1 MSIIRRRHKNMFIA
15 GCIGFFVAL
24 IVITILYASLIRGNQ
39 KAMNWILNDSQ
50 LQINEVKK
58 EQPVKIKTYIL
69 MEGISQGE
77 TVTKEMLMAMEVEE
91 RIIPEKFV
99 DDITHIIG
107 RTAAVD
113 IPAKAILTESFFG
126 SSEVET
132 DSMETVEIRLESIP
146 EIIGVGDV
154 VNLRIHF
161 PSGQNYLLLGQKEV
175 IHMNTELNFFFAKL
189 TTVELMALSSA
200 LEDCNKYPGTRLY
213 LTRLDGISEGDE
225 VAGDHAYPVNPNVL
239 MLSRMIEDRQ
249 KVLNE
254 RKTLDDSLT
263 YHFEQVGLGFD
274 YGAID
279 ETTLSLAGETSSNGK
294 MSKDMENNDSGQD
307 EVLGQESSG
316 QSNQEKDDDSDS
328 ALSSAKTS
336 NTSAQTQG
344 GNSSDD
350 SDSSDEDK
358 PDFDF

>member
-24 IVITILYASLIRGNQ
+24 ITITILYAFLVRGNQ

-58 EQPVKIKTYIL
+58 EQPVKTKTYIL

-99 DDITHIIG
+99 DDMTHIVG
-107 RTAAVD
+107 RTAVVD
-113 IPAKAILTESFFG
+113 IPAKAILTESFFMG
-126 SSEVET
+126 PEVES
-132 DSMETVEIRLESIP
+132 DSLETVEIRLESIP
-146 EIIGVGDV
+146 EIIGIGDLI
-154 VNLRIHF
+154 NLRIHF

-175 IHMNTELNFFFAKL
+175 IHMNTELNFFFARL

-213 LTRLDGISEGDE
+213 LTKLDGVSKDDE
-225 VAGDHAYPVNPNVL
+225 VASHHEYPVNPNVL
-239 MLSRMIEDRQ
+239 MLSRTLEDRER
-249 KVLNE
+249 VLNE
-254 RKTLDDSLT
+254 RKTLDESLT
-263 YHFEQVGLGFD
+263 YHFEQMGLGFD
-274 YGAID
+274 YEAID
-279 ETTLSLAGETSSNGK
+279 DATLSQAHDTGLTGNMDEDTENDGRDQGETSSKASN
-294 MSKDMENNDSGQD
+294 
-307 EVLGQESSG
+307 G
-316 QSNQEKDDDSDS
+316 QSNQEIVDVSDT
-328 ALSSAKTS
+328 ASSSSDT
-336 NTSAQTQG
+336 
-344 GNSSDD
+344 GNSKAQAGDNTLDDGDTSDD
-350 SDSSDEDK
+350 GK